1 MKIFTDGSRFY
12 GDQISRIENG
22 FIILGH
28 EITKHITEADLVY
41 SNNPSPSR
49 FQIIKDKKDG
59 KLKKDCKIIFNVL
72 DIPEWC
78 FPNYD
83 LNATYRELIEADHV
97 TCISKYVQS
106 QLYRYLRINSSII
119 YNPAKDINDSQ
130 RINGIKKFPQYKA
143 MMVGRL
149 RDPSKRVELGI
160 NSLIFAGFQ
169 ESEVAIVGSESI
181 GWGSYEGIVSD
192 EKLNDLY
199 NSVDYVVMTS
209 LGEGLG
215 LPACEGVLAGAIP
228 VVCHDLTTFNEFFTY
243 EFGNY
248 PNPHSISFFLRK
260 DRNSFDIKKL
270 QSYIQ
275 EKLDKVN
282 VSNRIIKI
290 YERIQS

>member
-1 MKIFTDGSRFY
+1 MKIYTDGARFY

-22 FIILGH
+22 FVILGH
-28 EITKHITEADLVY
+28 EITKYITDADLIY
-41 SNNPSPSR
+41 SNNSSPSR
-49 FQIIKDKKDG
+49 SQIIIDKKEG
-59 KLKKDCKIIFNVL
+59 KLKRDCKIIFNIL

-83 LNATYRELIEADHV
+83 LNTIHKELIEADHV

-106 QLYRYLRINSSII
+106 QLYRYLGINASII
-119 YNPAKDINDSQ
+119 YNPAKDVNDAQ

-149 RDPSKRVELGI
+149 RDPSKRVELGV
-160 NSLIFAGFQ
+160 NSLILAGFK

-181 GWGSYEGIVSD
+181 GWGSYEGVVSD

-228 VVCHDLTTFNEFFTY
+228 VVCHDLTTFNEFFTD

-260 DRNSFDIKKL
+260 DKNYFDIKKL
-270 QSYIQ
+270 QINIK
-275 EKLDKVN
+275 EKLDKLN
-282 VSNRIIKI
+282 VSERIINI
-290 YERIQS
+290 YERI